1 MNKVILMGR
10 LTRDPEVQNGS
21 VKCTRYTLAVAKNK
35 DAADFF
41 SCVAFDKNAD
51 FAEKY
56 LHKGTKILIDG
67 RLSINSWADKDGKP
81 HKDYQIIVDSH
92 HFCESAKASN

>member
-10 LTRDPEVQNGS
+10 LTRDPEVQS
-21 VKCTRYTLAVAKNK
+21 SSTKCARYALAVAKNR

-41 SCVAFDKNAD
+41 TCVAFDKNAD
-51 FAEKY
+51 FVEKY

-67 RLSINSWADKDGKP
+67 RLSVNSWTDRDGKS
-81 HKDYQIIVDSH
+81 HKDYQIIVDNH
-92 HFCESAKASN
+92 HFCESAKAAN